1 MFGELIESFS
11 DDRTKSLLSHFPV
24 LSSYIREV
32 DIEDIQMVASSLQNS
47 TDEILQRLYSL
58 QRFGIKPGLERTFSL
73 LESVGKPHERFK
85 SIHIAGTNGKGSVCS
100 MIASI
105 LQEGNYKVGL
115 YTSPHIRKFNERI
128 SINGV
133 QITDDELVEYYT
145 ALEPHINR
153 IGSTFF
159 EVTTAMAFMH
169 YAKHNVDCAVIETGM
184 GGRLDSTNV
193 LEPIATAITSI
204 DFDHQEYLGT
214 SLREIAGE
222 KAGIIKPNTNVIIGE
237 PRTELR
243 EVFTLRANTVSA
255 PIQFIDQI
263 ADTTITSF
271 NSDFTMNI
279 NYKGSWGELNDVC
292 TDLSGKHQARNVSIA
307 LEVLY
312 CIKRQFSAI
321 SSESIALGLKNIK
334 ANTKLTGR
342 IQILR
347 DNPLLI
353 MDVGHNIA
361 CIEALKATLQAHGY
375 RKNYWNV
382 VFGVMEDKNYREMLT
397 SLSDLTKLLFIG
409 TPDNPRALPGE
420 AVYSIAYSLGIPVID
435 AKSVSAAVSLALET
449 NEPTIIVGSF
459 YVADEALSMLEELG
473 IRAS

>member
-11 DDRTKSLLSHFPV
+11 DDRNKSLLSHFPV
-24 LSSYIREV
+24 LSEYIREV
-32 DIEDIQMVASSLQNS
+32 DTYNSSVGMSAIQSSTEQ
-47 TDEILQRLYSL
+47 ILQRLYSL

-73 LESVGKPHERFK
+73 LESVGKPHEKFK

-100 MIASI
+100 IIASI
-105 LQEGNYKVGL
+105 LQESNYKVGL

-128 SINGV
+128 SVNGV
-133 QITDDELVEYYT
+133 QITDRELVEYYT
-145 ALEPHINR
+145 ALEPNINR

-159 EVTTAMAFMH
+159 EVTTAIAFMH
-169 YAKHNVDCAVIETGM
+169 YAKHGVDCAVIETGM

-204 DFDHQEYLGT
+204 DLDHQEYLGT

-222 KAGIIKPNTNVIIGE
+222 KAGIIKPNTHVIIGE

-263 ADTTITSF
+263 ANSVITSF

-292 TDLSGKHQARNVSIA
+292 VDLSGKHQSRNVSIA
-307 LEVLY
+307 LEVLH
-312 CIKRQFSAI
+312 CVHRQFDSV
-321 SSESIALGLKNIK
+321 SKETIALGLKNIK
-334 ANTKLTGR
+334 SNTKLSGR
-342 IQILR
+342 IQLLR
-347 DNPLLI
+347 ENPLLI

-361 CIEALKATLQAHGY
+361 CIEALKTTLESHGY
-375 RKNYWNV
+375 QKNYWNV

-397 SLSDLTKLLFIG
+397 SLSDITKLLFIG

-459 YVADEALSMLEELG
+459 YVADEALSTLEEFG
-473 IRAS
+473 ITA